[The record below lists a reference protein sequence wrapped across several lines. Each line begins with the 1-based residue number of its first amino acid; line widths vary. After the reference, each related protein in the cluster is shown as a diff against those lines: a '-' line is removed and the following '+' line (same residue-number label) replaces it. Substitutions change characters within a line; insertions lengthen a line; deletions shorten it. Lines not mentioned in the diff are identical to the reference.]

1 MLDFE
6 MYQGAQSNFPAAK
19 EMGLG
24 PAVVLRLKESVPP
37 LSVLYFDRFF
47 TTTRLMDKL
56 IYEQYFATGFQ
67 ESNLVILLKGV
78 NLKREYPQMK
88 KSWQ

>member
-1 MLDFE
+1 MVPFLGISNLRQYVPKKPRPVGLKNYVLTTSEGIMLDFE

-37 LSVLYFDRFF
+37 LSVLYFDRFSYNN
-47 TTTRLMDKL
+47 K
-56 IYEQYFATGFQ
+56 
-67 ESNLVILLKGV
+67 V
-78 NLKREYPQMK
+78 NG
-88 KSWQ
+88 